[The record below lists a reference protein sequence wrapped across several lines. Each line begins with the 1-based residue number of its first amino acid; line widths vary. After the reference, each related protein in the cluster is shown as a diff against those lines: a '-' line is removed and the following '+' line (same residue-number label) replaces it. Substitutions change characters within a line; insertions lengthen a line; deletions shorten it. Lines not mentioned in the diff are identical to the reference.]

1 MKIIIHDANVLID
14 LVTCDLLEPWCKLN
28 FRMMTTSLVWHEVN
42 RKGQKPRLRRA
53 AERGDFSV
61 EPVGAESLAEVVTLQ
76 MDLPA
81 GLSLEDASVLFLASR
96 EGAILL
102 TGDGALRW
110 CASERGIAVHGMLW
124 VLDLLVAR
132 KVMAAGVVADRL
144 ERLQKMG
151 LSRLPGEECTQRIRK
166 WRVS

>member
-14 LVTCDLLEPWCKLN
+14 LVTSDLLEPWCKLN
-28 FRMMTTSLVWHEVN
+28 FRMMTTSLVWREVN
-42 RKGQKPRLRRA
+42 RKGQKPRLRRVV
-53 AERGDFSV
+53 ERGIFGV
-61 EPVGAESLAEVVTLQ
+61 EPVGAESLAEVATLQ

-102 TGDGALRW
+102 TGDGALRR

-124 VLDLLVAR
+124 VFDQVVAR
-132 KVMAAGVVADRL
+132 KVMAASVVADRL
-144 ERLQKMG
+144 EQLQKVG
-151 LSRLPGEECTQRIRK
+151 LSRLLLEECNQRIRR
-166 WRVS
+166 WRMS

>member
-42 RKGQKPRLRRA
+42 RKGQKPRLRRVV
-53 AERGDFSV
+53 ERGDFSV

-110 CASERGIAVHGMLW
+110 CASERGIAVHEMLW